1 MGQIKQLSI
10 SGLLVG
16 SENVFG
22 LDVEID
28 STWRRGY
35 RKSSEVVRIGG
46 ILRGQGSRHRADCR
60 TNSVDIVTPH
70 SVIQTAVCPGAA
82 IPVSVV
88 SVSGRGG
95 SGHDVLE
102 ILGILKTVGPAY
114 AVRALRGTAG

>member
-10 SGLLVG
+10 TGLLICTENVVHWPVVGIKIDSSRSINLRG
-16 SENVFG
+16 SE
-22 LDVEID
+22 
-28 STWRRGY
+28 
-35 RKSSEVVRIGG
+35 RIGVD
-46 ILRGQGSRHRADCR
+46 SRA
-60 TNSVDIVTPH
+60 PH
-70 SVIQTAVCPGAA
+70 SVCPVGA
-82 IPVSVV
+82 IPVV